1 MLLKSQYYS
10 SIRIQFF
17 AFRLESATTAKYCL
31 VLFLWTTFAFE
42 ISLLE
47 KYCIRKNCFE
57 HCLMNYLDVR
67 WPSGQLVIKFHR
79 RWTQSWKKKRRL
91 NCRKQRLSSVA
102 RCFLFKPKLPIW
114 VNFGGP
120 EIGNLD
126 IFYIHLEYFTGIWE
140 IL

>member
-1 MLLKSQYYS
+1 VAVWTVGDKVS
-10 SIRIQFF
+10 SKMDSV
-17 AFRLESATTAKYCL
+17 LE
-31 VLFLWTTFAFE
+31 
-42 ISLLE
+42 
-47 KYCIRKNCFE
+47 
-57 HCLMNYLDVR
+57 
-67 WPSGQLVIKFHR
+67 
-79 RWTQSWKKKRRL
+79 KKRRL